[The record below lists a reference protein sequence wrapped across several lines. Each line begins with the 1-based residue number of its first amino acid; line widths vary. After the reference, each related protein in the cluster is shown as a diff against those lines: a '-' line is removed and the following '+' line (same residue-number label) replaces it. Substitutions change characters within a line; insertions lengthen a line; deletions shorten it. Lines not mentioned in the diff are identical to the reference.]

1 MKVKNC
7 KRPVF
12 RFLKNKFRAADANN
26 SGYLDYKEV
35 KALCSGLNIKLEKED
50 IAERFSEANTEK
62 TDPAAKEKGEVG
74 WQEKYLHNI
83 SLFIQVLNE
92 DEFVD
97 FYYKLMRRPEIDEIF
112 GRYSN
117 KVNSLI

>member
-1 MKVKNC
+1 M
-7 KRPVF
+7 
-12 RFLKNKFRAADANN
+12 
-26 SGYLDYKEV
+26 

-62 TDPAAKEKGEVG
+62 TDQAAKEKGEVG
-74 WQEKYLHNI
+74 WQERDLHNI

-117 KVNSLI
+117 KVNA